1 MKKCL
6 VASISKINNFKYFI
20 EKGEKE
26 HMANKKDVY
35 SRFGCPSTFF
45 IARRVCAR
53 AYVGIMLIVRLVI
66 GYVRIQFLTKKV
78 TE

>member
-1 MKKCL
+1 
-6 VASISKINNFKYFI
+6 
-20 EKGEKE
+20 
-26 HMANKKDVY
+26 MANKKDVY
-35 SRFGCPSTFF
+35 GRFGRPGTFF